1 MDLPSEHLAD
11 ALDRIGA
18 WRVDPW
24 TVQMCPVCQTSGL
37 IIIDRSVRPY
47 SEWYALTCAACG
59 LDGTVHIPLPG
70 PVSI

>member
-1 MDLPSEHLAD
+1 VDLPSEHVPD
-11 ALDRIGA
+11 ALDRIA
-18 WRVDPW
+18 TWRADPW
-24 TVQMCPVCQTSGL
+24 MVQACPVCQVPGL